1 MYTEHR
7 KDRLQAAQADDVI
20 KGTKHQDDKKRE
32 ALRRV
37 RVDAVATT
45 PSYLEDDK
53 VCVTFST
60 LRCNKIRTEN
70 VNGLKKNL

>member
-7 KDRLQAAQADDVI
+7 KDRQRAAQAEDAI
-20 KGTKHQDDKKRE
+20 KGTKQQDDKKRE
-32 ALRRV
+32 AMRRV

-53 VCVTFST
+53 VTSH
-60 LRCNKIRTEN
+60 
-70 VNGLKKNL
+70 LKVC

>member
-7 KDRLQAAQADDVI
+7 KDRLRALQAEDVI

-32 ALRRV
+32 AMRRV

-53 VCVTFST
+53 VRSDK
-60 LRCNKIRTEN
+60 L
-70 VNGLKKNL
+70 